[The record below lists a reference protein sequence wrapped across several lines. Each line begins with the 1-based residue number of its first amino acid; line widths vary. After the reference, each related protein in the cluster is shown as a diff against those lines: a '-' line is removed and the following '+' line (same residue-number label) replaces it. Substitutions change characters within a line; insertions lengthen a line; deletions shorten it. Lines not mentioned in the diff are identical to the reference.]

1 MEISSAMRVATSKC
15 ARRSW
20 RCACPTLKITMTESV
35 SPYTTRLPG
44 TSDSARSLVFWII
57 ARPVA
62 VTLAAMGTHGKKPL
76 VAPANP

>member
-1 MEISSAMRVATSKC
+1 
-15 ARRSW
+15 
-20 RCACPTLKITMTESV
+20 MTESV